1 MKELEY
7 ICYIILVREAK
18 GHAQMSKKNFNEL
31 VMILVNIIKR
41 RFFEEA
47 VDLSKNELL
56 ISIIAEY

>member
-1 MKELEY
+1 
-7 ICYIILVREAK
+7 
-18 GHAQMSKKNFNEL
+18 MSKKNFNEL

-47 VDLSKNELL
+47 VDLSKNELM